1 MRVMGMFA
9 SSILLEEVLTNLI
22 SPVLEPSSQTSISPF
37 TLVKR
42 FSSVEKREGMPYPS
56 MRHFLPNLSPPA
68 HLPSVLFLC

>member
-1 MRVMGMFA
+1 MGMFA

-22 SPVLEPSSQTSISPF
+22 SPVLEPSSQISISPF

-56 MRHFLPNLSPPA
+56 ITLFLPNPSPARHHPLA
-68 HLPSVLFLC
+68 PSFC